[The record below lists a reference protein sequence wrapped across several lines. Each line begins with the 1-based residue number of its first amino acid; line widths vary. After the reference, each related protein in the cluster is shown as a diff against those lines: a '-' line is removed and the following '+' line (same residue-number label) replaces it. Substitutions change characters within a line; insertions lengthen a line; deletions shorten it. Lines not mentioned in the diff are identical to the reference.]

1 MGRSPLSFALLRRRL
16 DDMGHITSSFGYS
29 VSTDS
34 LESIANKWVAHIA
47 REVSPNERYA
57 VIGHSLG
64 GIITRL
70 AFPRLPPGLSKFVM
84 LAPPNR
90 SPAAAQQLKHNRLFR
105 LLTGDAGQKLG
116 DVNFYAT
123 LPVPTVPTLVFAGT
137 LAAGSLFHRGG
148 EVGDA
153 VLSADETHL
162 AGARH
167 LEVRAIHTFIMN
179 NNDVTREIGEF
190 LRQ

>member
-29 VSTDS
+29 VSQQS
-34 LESIANKWVAHIA
+34 LESIAAQWVEHIR

-70 AFPRLPPGLSKFVM
+70 ASPSLPSGLSKFIM

-90 SPAAAQQLKHNRLFR
+90 SPAAAQRLRHNRLFQ

-116 DVNFYAT
+116 DPSFYST
-123 LPVPTVPTLVFAGT
+123 LPVPDVPTLVFAGT
-137 LAAGSLFHRGG
+137 AAAGSLFHREG

-153 VLSADETHL
+153 VLSADETRL

-167 LEVRAIHTFIMN
+167 VEVRSIHTFIMN
-179 NNDVTREIGEF
+179 NQDVTREIGEF